1 MQRSCWRAVQGKHGD
16 LHVRYT
22 VLFPKVV
29 SEQQKQQLRDMFKEE
44 AWQPA
49 AHDEL

>member
-1 MQRSCWRAVQGKHGD
+1 MQGKHGD

-22 VLFPKVV
+22 VLFPKAV

-44 AWQPA
+44 AWQSG